1 MNTAKKPVKYS
12 IEEYYE
18 IVKDYNG
25 LTELRDG
32 EIVYLASPSRTH
44 QNIIYNISF
53 EIKKYISENNG
64 KCEAMI
70 SPFDVKLDDGTVVI
84 PDIFIACNPDNFD
97 EQKYNGAP
105 DFIIE
110 VLSTNRA
117 DDLRY
122 KLGLYQDSG
131 VREYWIVDPK
141 YKKVIVYY
149 FEETDIPQIF
159 DFDNNIT
166 VNIYKNNDVKLE
178 INIAQLLN

>member
-1 MNTAKKPVKYS
+1 
-12 IEEYYE
+12 
-18 IVKDYNG
+18 
-25 LTELRDG
+25 
-32 EIVYLASPSRTH
+32 
-44 QNIIYNISF
+44 
-53 EIKKYISENNG
+53 
-64 KCEAMI
+64 MI

-117 DDLRY
+117 DDLHR
-122 KLGLYQDSG
+122 KLVLYQNAG
-131 VREYWIVDPK
+131 VKEYWIVDPK

-149 FEETDIPQIF
+149 FEETDIPCIF

-166 VNIYKNNDVKLE
+166 VNIYKNNDIKLE
-178 INIAQLLN
+178 INIAQLLK